1 MKTEKIKAWATID
14 AKEGKIVALCG
25 TREEAREQKRYAA
38 KNGWKQKIVKLRAE
52 AICR

>member
-1 MKTEKIKAWATID
+1 MKTEKIKAWCTID

-38 KNGWKQKIVKLRAE
+38 KNGWKQKIVKLSYAKLAR
-52 AICR
+52 